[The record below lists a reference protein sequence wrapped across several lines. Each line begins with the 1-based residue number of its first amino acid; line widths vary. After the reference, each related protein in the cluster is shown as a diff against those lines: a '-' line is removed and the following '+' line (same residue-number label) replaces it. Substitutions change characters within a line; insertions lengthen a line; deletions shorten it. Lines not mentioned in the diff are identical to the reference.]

1 MKRQS
6 RIVITVAF
14 ALLSIGI
21 GAGPADAAA
30 PGKVDMANSAKPRL
44 AWQFQSADV
53 DQGTPAVAMYQVAG
67 LPAGSRVTLER
78 AFGTAG
84 VFRKVAASTKAVGSF
99 TVTAPQMG
107 QYTYRMTV
115 RSKAGKKLTW
125 GDQKLRA
132 YRDVPL
138 AEMLGQSTDTVQIGT
153 TLFRWAA
160 AGGTYKWQDTSC
172 RRFAFNAARKD
183 YNISSAKPGKVTII
197 QERGDPLELQV
208 PVGTIVPGAIELAG
222 GAWELQAGGSSYY
235 TYIDGVANC
244 WSTNG
249 EAS

>member
-1 MKRQS
+1 MKHARWTM
-6 RIVITVAF
+6 IALAL
-14 ALLSIGI
+14 ALLGI
-21 GAGPADAAA
+21 GAGPATAAA
-30 PGKVDMANSAKPRL
+30 PATVDMANSAKPRL
-44 AWQFQSADV
+44 AWQFQVADV
-53 DQGTPAVAMYQVAG
+53 DQGTPAVAMYQVAR
-67 LPAGSRVTLER
+67 LPAGSRVVLER

-84 VFRKVAASTKAVGSF
+84 VFRKVAESMTAVGSF
-99 TVTAPQMG
+99 TITAPQMG
-107 QYTYRMTV
+107 QYTYRMSV
-115 RSKAGKKLTW
+115 QSKAGKKLTW

-138 AEMLGQSTDTVQIGT
+138 AEMLGRSTETVQIGT

-160 AGGTYKWQDTSC
+160 AGGTYKWQDSSC
-172 RRFAFNAARKD
+172 RRFVFNAARKD
-183 YNISSAKPGKVTII
+183 YNISYAKPGKVSII

-244 WSTNG
+244 WTTNG
-249 EAS
+249 QVG